1 MGAPPREQ
9 GGSTRQ
15 RENGGPSPRHR
26 SRAVPCLGQGLGL
39 CTPCQLADCRL
50 WVHLPTCFLKGRGW
64 EGDSASRQAITVSV
78 LSYPLSISLSGRCPL
93 LVSRLYLGADQDLH
107 FQGLHSLPRLWL
119 LHWTISQVPRTEY
132 LCPRFIC

>member
-15 RENGGPSPRHR
+15 RENGGPSPPHR
-26 SRAVPCLGQGLGL
+26 SRAVPCWGQGLGF

-50 WVHLPTCFLKGRGW
+50 CV
-64 EGDSASRQAITVSV
+64 SASLLPEGKRLGGRLSFQQAVTVSV

-93 LVSRLYLGADQDLH
+93 LVSRLYLGANQDLH

-119 LHWTISQVPRTEY
+119 LHWTISRVPRTEY